1 MIAPPIKLSRE
12 IVETARLAVAGGA
25 TVREVADRLGVS
37 YEALRKR
44 SQRAGWLTPQR
55 VARATEQ
62 RATERATELHATSR
76 VERGA
81 RYEQLL
87 GTAAERFAQ
96 RAAELDAEELIQ
108 KAGGIEKLD
117 RVARRTLGLD
127 TDKPDP
133 NQINIALLGSYS
145 DEDFP
150 RPLTPI
156 LEAHDD
162 GTT

>member
-1 MIAPPIKLSRE
+1 MITPPAKLSRE

-44 SQRAGWLTPQR
+44 SQRGGWLTPQR

-76 VERGA
+76 
-81 RYEQLL
+81 
-87 GTAAERFAQ
+87 AERASKYEEYLAIASEKFAQ
-96 RAAELDAEELIQ
+96 RTAELDGEELIK
-108 KAGGIEKLD
+108 KAGGIERLD

-127 TDKPDP
+127 ERADA
-133 NQINIALLGSYS
+133 NVVNIALLGNYT
-145 DEDFP
+145 DH
-150 RPLTPI
+150 LTPT
-156 LEAHDD
+156 LED
-162 GTT
+162 GHNDGGGAT

>member
-1 MIAPPIKLSRE
+1 MITPPAKLSRE

-44 SQRAGWLTPQR
+44 SQRGGWLTPQR

-62 RATERATELHATSR
+62 RATELATGLHATSR
-76 VERGA
+76 AERA
-81 RYEQLL
+81 SKYEAYLA
-87 GTAAERFAQ
+87 TAAEKFAQ
-96 RAAELDAEELIQ
+96 RAAELDGEALIA

-127 TDKPDP
+127 ERQDA
-133 NQINIALLGSYS
+133 NSINIALLGSYS
-145 DEDFP
+145 EH
-150 RPLTPI
+150 LTPT
-156 LEAHDD
+156 LEDVHDD
-162 GTT
+162 GGGAT